1 MSTTD
6 NPWTG
11 DACSLVDAFR
21 SKERSPLEELQA
33 SLHAIEKS
41 SLNAFSFVDPEGA
54 TQRAKSADVSKPFGG
69 FHLELK
75 NSMPCKGGPTQRR
88 AWSLQI
94 ARLHT
99 HRSWFSV
106 PRKLAERMQLVCA
119 LQVSSAA

>member
-41 SLNAFSFVDPEGA
+41 SLNAFSFVDPEG
-54 TQRAKSADVSKPFGG
+54 K
-69 FHLELK
+69 
-75 NSMPCKGGPTQRR
+75 
-88 AWSLQI
+88 
-94 ARLHT
+94 
-99 HRSWFSV
+99 
-106 PRKLAERMQLVCA
+106 VC
-119 LQVSSAA
+119 